1 MTTMARSLTAM
12 ALISSLALSILF
24 AAGASTGEKSG
35 PPRQQTIVT
44 IDLKAILMNSLPGKA
59 VQVRFRDHVTAAKA
73 KVDEK
78 TAVLQK
84 LDEESSSPGFT
95 ALSDAD
101 RKAKLKAFEKEKLE
115 LKFLVEDTEKQLQ
128 GTQQAMIAALT
139 QEIKTVVERVA
150 KDKGYD
156 LVLIGSPPGVVFAS
170 GLTDATAEVL
180 SAYESEWLKKVP
192 EGSLPK

>member
-12 ALISSLALSILF
+12 ALISSLALSILL
-24 AAGASTGEKSG
+24 ALGASTTETSG
-35 PPRQQTIVT
+35 SPRQQTIVT

-59 VQVRFRDHVTAAKA
+59 VQVRFREQVTTAKA

-84 LDEESSSPGFT
+84 LDEEASSPGFT

-101 RKAKLKAFEKEKLE
+101 RKAKLKTFEKEKLE
-115 LKFLVEDTEKQLQ
+115 LKFLVEDTEKQLEGSQ
-128 GTQQAMIAALT
+128 GSMLAALT

-150 KDKGYD
+150 KDRGYD
-156 LVLIGSPPGVVFAS
+156 LVLIGSPPGVVYAG